1 MSILS
6 SLEKIA
12 DERLSDCY
20 DRSCAMVE
28 FDPESFILIQR
39 YIDNIPKDVIFY
51 GDEETGTLGIPDHP
65 HVTIVYGYRTPSEID
80 ILNSFRYYSKNYVD
94 ITLGK
99 LDVFQRE
106 LYNVLYISVKS
117 NDLTTLRNMSL
128 QSGLKIDL
136 DYPVYTPHV
145 TLAYIKKQAREYL
158 EEKIGDETFNGVEV
172 KGINLRITT
181 ITGRD
186 CLYSFDKDR
195 KLKYEKGEF

>member
-1 MSILS
+1 
-6 SLEKIA
+6 
-12 DERLSDCY
+12 
-20 DRSCAMVE
+20 MVE

>member
-12 DERLSDCY
+12 DERMSDCY
-20 DRSCAMVE
+20 DRSCSMVE
-28 FDPESFILIQR
+28 FDPESLRLIQR
-39 YIDNIPKDVIFY
+39 YIDDIPKDVIFY
-51 GDEETGTLGIPDHP
+51 GGEETGALGIPDHP

-99 LDVFQRE
+99 IDAFKHE

-117 NDLTTLRNMSL
+117 PDLTTLRNMTL

-136 DYPVYTPHV
+136 DYPIYTPHI
-145 TLAYIKKQAREYL
+145 TLAYLKKQAREYL
-158 EEKIGDETFNGVEV
+158 EEKIGDDIFDGVEV

-181 ITGRD
+181 ITGRN
-186 CLYSFDKDR
+186 CLYSFDKNR
-195 KLKYEKGEF
+195 KKMYEKGEF